1 MTNFQTMN
9 TQEETQ
15 KKWWQHRVTQTIAIV
30 IAFIV
35 ISLAYFYPAVF
46 EGRKLFQMDGAGA
59 AGVAR
64 DVVEVREKTGHSPLW
79 TGSQFGGMPMYQI
92 SPTYPS
98 SGVIKGIQG
107 VYQLKVPFNILPG
120 ETYLMF
126 LMLIG
131 FYILMRACRV
141 RPLLSVFGAIMWA
154 FSSYFIILID
164 AGHIWKLLTLSYIP
178 PTLAGLILA
187 FHHRRYLFG
196 FGVTALFTAL
206 QIYSNHIQMSYYFA
220 FLMFAMVIAWGI
232 EAYRNKDWKHF
243 TKAFTS
249 VVLAGMVGVS
259 INSTNL
265 YHTYK
270 YSKETM
276 RGGSELTL
284 NNSSQT
290 KAPTKSNGLDKE
302 YITQWSYG
310 IDEMLTFL
318 IPDAKG
324 GFSSHI
330 GMETASIGATVQ
342 HPQALQFIAQQN
354 RYWGDQPFTAGPVY
368 VGAFVLTL
376 AFFGFFVSKGPMK
389 WALAVVTLLTIMLS
403 WGHNMMWLTDLF
415 IDHFPMYNKFRTVS
429 SILVV
434 AEMTI
439 PLFAIW
445 GLYLIGRDPQI
456 LRDKKGATYT
466 SLILTG
472 GVVLIMWL
480 MPSLSG
486 GFLSRMEAS
495 TFASYTAQQPEFQL
509 LVNDL
514 QSVRES
520 IFKADALRSLIIIAL
535 GAGLIALLYFKKVN
549 AAVAFALIGALTFID
564 LWSVDKRYLNDSKY
578 LEAQEVSRRAHT
590 RTAIDDEILKDKSP
604 HRVMNLTVSTFNDAT
619 TSYLHR
625 SVGGYHAAKLQR
637 YQDLIE
643 GYLSKQNTN
652 VLRALNTKYYITP
665 DSTRTRAIL
674 ITDDEAYGAAWFVD
688 RIYEAKDANEEF
700 SAIGSQPLN
709 KIAVLAPPFSDKV
722 KGMSLT
728 RDSLA
733 SISQT
738 SYSADRITYKVSS
751 KATDNLIVFS
761 EIYYPDGWN
770 ATIDGQ
776 EAEILRADYILRALR
791 VPAGEHEIVFE
802 FSPRSVRATEL
813 IAYIGTILLCGSF
826 IVLLILHFIKRKKE
840 KK

>member
-1 MTNFQTMN
+1 MN

-15 KKWWQHRVTQTIAIV
+15 KKWWQNRVTQTIAAI
-30 IAFIV
+30 IAFVV
-35 ISLAYFYPAVF
+35 ISLTYFYPAVF

-64 DVVEVREKTGHSPLW
+64 DVVEVREQTGHSPLW

-98 SGVIKGIQG
+98 SGVIKSVQE
-107 VYQLKVPFNILPG
+107 VYQLKIPSNILPG
-120 ETYLMF
+120 ETYLIF

-131 FYILMRACRV
+131 FYILMRACRM
-141 RPLLSVFGAIMWA
+141 RPILSVLGAIMWA

-178 PTLAGLILA
+178 PTLAGLVLV
-187 FHHRRYLFG
+187 FHRRRYLLG

-220 FLMFAMVIAWGI
+220 FLMVAMVIAWGI
-232 EAYRNKDWKHF
+232 EAYRNGDRKHF
-243 TKAFTS
+243 GKALAS
-249 VVLAGMVGVS
+249 ILLAGMVGVAV
-259 INSTNL
+259 NATNL

-276 RGGSELTL
+276 RGGSELTIG
-284 NNSSQT
+284 NSSQT
-290 KAPTKSNGLDKE
+290 KTPTTSSGLDKE

-324 GFSSHI
+324 GFTSHI
-330 GMETASIGATVQ
+330 GMEAASIGATVQ

-368 VGAFVLTL
+368 VGAFVLAL

-389 WALAVVTLLTIMLS
+389 WALAGVTLLTIMLS

-415 IDHFPMYNKFRTVS
+415 IDYFPLYNKFRTVS

-445 GLYLIGRDPQI
+445 GLYLIGCDPQI
-456 LRDKKGATYT
+456 LKEKKVATYA
-466 SLILTG
+466 SLLLTG
-472 GVVLIMWL
+472 GVALAMWSV
-480 MPSLSG
+480 PSLSG
-486 GFLSRMEAS
+486 GFLSRMEMSA
-495 TFASYTAQQPEFQL
+495 FASYTAQQPEFQV

-514 QSVRES
+514 QSVREG
-520 IFKADALRSLIIIAL
+520 IFKADALRSLVIIAL
-535 GAGLIALLYFKKVN
+535 GAGLLALLYFRKIN
-549 AAVAFALIGALTFID
+549 ATVTIALIGILTFID

-578 LEAQEVSRRAHT
+578 LDAQEVSQRAHT
-590 RTAIDDEILKDKSP
+590 RTSIDDEILKDKSP

-652 VLRALNTKYYITP
+652 VLRALNTKYYIVP
-665 DSTRTRAIL
+665 DSTHTRAVL

-688 RIYEAKDANEEF
+688 QVYEAREANEEF
-700 SAIGSQPLN
+700 SAIGTYPLN
-709 KIAVLAPPFSDKV
+709 RVAVLAPPFSDKV
-722 KGMSLT
+722 KGLELT

-733 SISQT
+733 TISQT
-738 SYSADRITYKVSS
+738 SYSPDRITYKVSS
-751 KATDNLIVFS
+751 KVKDNLVIFS
-761 EIYYPDGWN
+761 EIYYPDGWR

-776 EAEILRADYILRALR
+776 ETEILRADYLLRALK

-802 FSPRSVRATEL
+802 FVPRSVRMTEL
-813 IAYIGTILLCGSF
+813 IAYISTAILCCSF
-826 IVLLILHFIKRKKE
+826 VAMLILYIVRRKKE

>member
-1 MTNFQTMN
+1 MN
-9 TQEETQ
+9 IREEIQ
-15 KKWWQHRVTQTIAIV
+15 KKWWQNRVTQTIAVI
-30 IAFIV
+30 IAFVV

-46 EGRKLFQMDGAGA
+46 EGRKLFQMDGAGS

-64 DVVEVREKTGHSPLW
+64 DVVEVREQTGHSPLW

-98 SGVIKGIQG
+98 SGVIKSIQG
-107 VYQLKVPFNILPG
+107 VYRLKVPFNILPG
-120 ETYLMF
+120 EAYLMF

-141 RPLLSVFGAIMWA
+141 RPLLSVLGAIMWA

-178 PTLAGLILA
+178 PTLAGLVLA
-187 FHHRRYLFG
+187 FHRRKYLLG

-220 FLMFAMVIAWGI
+220 FLMLAMVIAWGV

-243 TKAFTS
+243 GKALAS
-249 VVLAGMVGVS
+249 IVLAGMVGVS
-259 INSTNL
+259 INATNL

-276 RGGSELTL
+276 RGGSELTT
-284 NNSSQT
+284 NSSPQA
-290 KAPTKSNGLDKE
+290 KAPTRSNGLDKE

-330 GMETASIGATVQ
+330 GMEAASMGATVQ

-368 VGAFVLTL
+368 VGAFVLAL
-376 AFFGFFVSKGPMK
+376 AFFGFFASKGPMK
-389 WALAVVTLLTIMLS
+389 WALAGVTLLTVMLS

-415 IDHFPMYNKFRTVS
+415 IDHFPLYNKFRTVS

-445 GLYLIGRDPQI
+445 GLYLIGRDPQV
-456 LRDKKGATYT
+456 LREKKVATYA

-472 GVVLIMWL
+472 GVVLVMWL

-486 GFLSRMEAS
+486 GFLSQMEA
-495 TFASYTAQQPEFQL
+495 TAFAGYAAQQPEFQV

-514 QSVRES
+514 QSVREG
-520 IFKADALRSLIIIAL
+520 IFKADAIRSLIIIAL
-535 GAGLIALLYFKKVN
+535 GAGLVALLYFKKIN
-549 AAVAFALIGALTFID
+549 ATVTIALIGVLTFVD

-578 LEAQEVSRRAHT
+578 LEAQEVSQRAHT
-590 RTAIDDEILKDKSP
+590 RTPIDDEILKDKSP

-652 VLRALNTKYYITP
+652 VLRALNTKYYIAP
-665 DSTRTRAIL
+665 DSTRTRAVL

-688 RIYEAKDANEEF
+688 QVYEAKDANEEF
-700 SAIGSQPLN
+700 AAIGAHPLN
-709 KIAVLAPPFSDKV
+709 KVAVLAPPFADKV
-722 KGMSLT
+722 KGMTLT

-733 SISQT
+733 TVSQT
-738 SYSADRITYKVSS
+738 SYSPDRITYKVSS
-751 KATDNLIVFS
+751 KATDNLVVFS
-761 EIYYPDGWN
+761 EIYYPDGWR

-776 EAEILRADYILRALR
+776 ETEILRADYVLRALR

-802 FSPRSVRATEL
+802 FAPRSVRTTEV
-813 IAYIGTILLCGSF
+813 IAYIGTALLCGSF
-826 IVLLILHFIKRKKE
+826 VVLLVLYAIRRRKE